1 LNGSPWTPEAD
12 AIMRANAGK
21 RSAEEIARMTGHSA
35 WTVKVR
41 MHAAGLKPYHAARR
55 TMTRRQKLLLSAA
68 GLDAPEADH
77 G

>member
-35 WTVKVR
+35 KTVLRQLKAAQLPVYHPIRQR
-41 MHAAGLKPYHAARR
+41 MSRR
-55 TMTRRQKLLLSAA
+55 EQLLMSAA
-68 GLDAPEADH
+68 GLDALDQ
-77 G
+77 